1 MHSYFEQL
9 KDAAEILGLRCE
21 ILTGEDAS
29 TIIETCFQKF
39 KPGRKFGQLAIDNEN
54 SIYLKLSD
62 YEYTFSEKLDDE
74 PVFVFFE
81 QTREKV
87 DVVFKLLNGKNFS
100 RILEECGILEYFL
113 TNETVDYL
121 IAANWYTIEI
131 VGNKNF
137 EDEKK

>member
-1 MHSYFEQL
+1 MYSCFGQL
-9 KDAAEILGLRCE
+9 KDAAEILGLRYE
-21 ILTGEDAS
+21 ILTGGEAS
-29 TIIETCFQKF
+29 TIIKTSLEKF
-39 KPGRKFGQLAIDNEN
+39 VPFRTLGHLAISDER

-62 YEYTFSEKLDDE
+62 NEYTFSEKLDDE

-81 QTREKV
+81 QTMNHV
-87 DVVFKLLNGKNFS
+87 NIVFKLLNGKSFS
-100 RILEECGILEYFL
+100 KILEECGILEYFL